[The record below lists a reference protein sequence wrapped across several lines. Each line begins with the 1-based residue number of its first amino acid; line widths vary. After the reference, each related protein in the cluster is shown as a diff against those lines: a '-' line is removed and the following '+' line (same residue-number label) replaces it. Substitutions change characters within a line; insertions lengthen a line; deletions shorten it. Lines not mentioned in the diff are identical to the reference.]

1 MKGYISIEVLCPH
14 SHHMQRY
21 MMINLEHIE
30 SIGDRENGGVITTRN
45 QVIITK
51 EKYSDLIKIVSD
63 KINCY
68 ERTY

>member
-1 MKGYISIEVLCPH
+1 MKGYISVEVLCPQ
-14 SHHMQRY
+14 SHQMQRY

-30 SIGDRENGGVITTRN
+30 SIGDSVNGGVITTHS

-63 KINCY
+63 KIKL
-68 ERTY
+68 